1 MDNNTKVSV
10 VIPAYNAEN
19 FIEDAIQSCLDQTYR
34 PLEVIVV
41 NDGSTDATANEVR
54 KLINS
59 RSNDDF
65 GLRLLDVGTNMGAAN
80 ALNMGFSNAEGQY
93 VCWLSADD
101 MFIDKEKISKQ
112 TVHIKTNEADWGYF
126 KDYYAGESLSNMRFV
141 KTTYLPKLR
150 VLDSFFI
157 RDSDLR
163 LALLLFKNPVN
174 GSSVIIKKDC
184 VETCGQFDPST
195 RNIDGDGDLWMRYS
209 ALKLKLAAQK
219 GAPVFYREHG
229 QQTSKKKDQM
239 MYGCEL
245 TRMRMLLVLKRT
257 EKLAEIIR
265 KFTPYFLIIL
275 QAKKHFDRPLVSEF
289 LFNYII
295 ENKSK
300 FNWFLLRS
308 AKKSLHA
315 LRNHRNYQSIDK
327 NRFAEDLEMLM
338 RSNVFKKFEE
348 NFEKLVGNGENIS
361 SRR

>member
-1 MDNNTKVSV
+1 MDHNTKVSV

-19 FIEDAIQSCLDQTYR
+19 FIEDAVQSLYNQTYR

-41 NDGSTDATANEVR
+41 NDGSTDSTANKVR
-54 KLINS
+54 KLIDSQSTGNF
-59 RSNDDF
+59 D
-65 GLRLLDVGTNMGAAN
+65 LRLLDVGSNMGAAN
-80 ALNMGFSNAEGQY
+80 ALNMGFSSAEGEY

-112 TVHIKTNEADWGYF
+112 TAYIKKSKADWGYF

-141 KTTYLPKLR
+141 KTNYLPKLR

-163 LALLLFKNPVN
+163 LALLLFRNPVN
-174 GSSVIIKKDC
+174 GSSIIIKKDC
-184 VETCGQFDPST
+184 VETFGQFDPST
-195 RNIDGDGDLWMRYS
+195 GNIDGDGDLWMRYS

-229 QQTSKKKDQM
+229 EQTSRKKDQM

-245 TRMRMLLVLKRT
+245 TRMRILILLERT
-257 EKLAEIIR
+257 EKLTEIIR

-295 ENKSK
+295 ENKNK
-300 FNWFLLRS
+300 FNWYLLRG
-308 AKKSLHA
+308 AKKSLYN
-315 LRNHRNYQSIDK
+315 LKNHRNYQNIDK
-327 NRFAEDLEMLM
+327 NRFAENLETLM

-348 NFEKLVGNGENIS
+348 NFEKLVGNGKNIS
-361 SRR
+361 RWR